1 MNSSNDQRPQMMMHP
16 HDHILRFRFES
27 VLRPEIAHVVDL
39 GSFDGFGECSCEDFS
54 YRALPVLLR
63 NRNPRTP
70 EDLITDETTLNR
82 CKHLLAARE
91 DLLNQVIRR
100 ISES

>member
-1 MNSSNDQRPQMMMHP
+1 MIMHP
-16 HDHILRFRFES
+16 HDHILRYRFES
-27 VLRPEIAHVVDL
+27 VTRPEIAHVVDL
-39 GSFDGFGECSCEDFS
+39 GAFDGFGECSCEDFG
-54 YRALPVLLR
+54 YRVLPVLTR

-70 EDLITDETTLNR
+70 LGHIADETTLKR

-91 DLLNQVIRR
+91 SLLDQFISR

>member
-1 MNSSNDQRPQMMMHP
+1 MNHSNDQSPQMIMHS

-39 GSFDGFGECSCEDFS
+39 GGFDGFGECSCEDFT
-54 YRALPVLLR
+54 YRVLPTLLR
-63 NRNPRTP
+63 NRRSHTAL
-70 EDLITDETTLNR
+70 DDITDETGLKR

-91 DLLNQVIRR
+91 ELLNQVIRR
-100 ISES
+100 ITDS